1 MTAADMRA
9 FWSANFV
16 PNNASLVVSGRITE
30 AELRPLVEQTF
41 SDWPRGTPLAA
52 ASHEPQSTRAKVL
65 VVDRPGAP
73 QTQIRAVSIGAPRA
87 TADYE
92 AMRVMNETL
101 GGLFSSRINLNL
113 REEHGY
119 TYGANSQFVFRRQPG
134 YFVAS
139 SGVRTDVTGPALSEL
154 AKELTR
160 MRESGVTADE
170 LTLAK
175 DAIVRS
181 LPADFET
188 SSRVTGTTTNLFLY
202 DLPLNYY
209 VGSQARFSAI
219 TQGQVAAVARKYLVP
234 EKLFF
239 IAVGD
244 ASRIS
249 AEIEKLN
256 LGEMERW
263 SADAVPADSTR

>member
-1 MTAADMRA
+1 MRA

-16 PNNASLVVSGRITE
+16 PNNAALVVSGRITE
-30 AELRPLVEQTF
+30 SELRPLVEQTF
-41 SDWPRGTPLAA
+41 GDWPRGTPLAA
-52 ASHEPQSTRAKVL
+52 ASHESQTTKAKVVL
-65 VVDRPGAP
+65 VDRPGAP
-73 QTQIRAVSIGAPRA
+73 QTQIRAVAPGAPRA

-92 AMRVMNETL
+92 AMRVMNEIF

-134 YFVAS
+134 YFVAA
-139 SGVRTDVTGPALSEL
+139 SGVRTDVTAPALSEL
-154 AKELTR
+154 AKELNR
-160 MRESGVTADE
+160 IRESGVTADE

-175 DAIVRS
+175 DATVRS

-188 SSRVTGTTTNLFLY
+188 SGRVTGTTSNLFLY

-209 VGSQARFSAI
+209 AGAQARFSAI
-219 TQGQVAAVARKYLVP
+219 TQAQVAAAARKYLVG
-234 EKLFF
+234 EKIFF

-244 ASRIS
+244 LSKIG

-256 LGEMERW
+256 LGPTETW
-263 SADAVPADSTR
+263 TADAIPASSTK